1 MSSNILS
8 KGRKGGM
15 QIATLC
21 MSTTMVLVLVG
32 MIAFFVLIARNVSNS
47 VKENL
52 TVTLLLSDS
61 TSQNQ
66 GHELT
71 RTLYHR
77 PYTHFIDYVGNKEIL
92 RDETKQLGMDPS
104 EFLDENPFSSTIELT
119 LKADY
124 ANEDS
129 LKWIEKEWKKEKA
142 ITDITYQKDLI
153 KTVNDNIRR
162 ISIVLLVLVV
172 VFLLISIS
180 LINNTIRLGVYAH
193 RFKMHT
199 MKLVGASYGFI
210 RRPFMWRMLLV
221 GVLSSI
227 FACILLSGGL
237 YALFSF
243 EPETQEIIT
252 PDIMIMVAVAI
263 LALGLIIS
271 LVCGFFSVNRF
282 LRMKA
287 GDLYKI

>member
-1 MSSNILS
+1 MSKNILS
-8 KGRKGGM
+8 KGKKGGM

-21 MSTTMVLVLVG
+21 ISTTMVLVLLG
-32 MIAFFVLIARNVSNS
+32 MIAFFVIIARNVSNS

-52 TVTLLLSDS
+52 TVTLMLSDS
-61 TSQNQ
+61 TTVND

-71 RTLYHR
+71 RVLYHR
-77 PYTHFIDYVGNKEIL
+77 PYTHFVDYIGKEEIL
-92 RDETKQLGMDPS
+92 KDESKQMGINPK

-119 LKADY
+119 LKADF
-124 ANEDS
+124 ANKDS

-153 KTVNDNIRR
+153 NTVNDNIRR
-162 ISIVLLVLVV
+162 ISIVLLILVA

-180 LINNTIRLGVYAH
+180 LINNTIRLGVYSQ

-199 MKLVGASYGFI
+199 MKLVGASYGYI
-210 RRPFMWRMLLV
+210 RKPFMWRMFLV
-221 GVLSSI
+221 GIISSI
-227 FACILLSGGL
+227 FACIILAGGI

-243 EPETQEIIT
+243 EPEVKEIISVEV
-252 PDIMIMVAVAI
+252 MVLMAASVFV
-263 LALGLIIS
+263 LGLVIS
-271 LVCGFFSVNRF
+271 LACGFFSVNRF

-287 GDLYKI
+287 SDLYKI